1 MLVLGLPGKGVFTWV
16 IGFVA
21 VVLASANV
29 VGGFVV
35 TDRMLEM
42 FKKREPA
49 KPVDA
54 SQDGKGGTT

>member
-1 MLVLGLPGKGVFTWV
+1 
-16 IGFVA
+16 

-49 KPVDA
+49 KPDDEA
-54 SQDGKGGTT
+54 

>member
-1 MLVLGLPGKGVFTWV
+1 MWI
-16 IGFVA
+16 IGFAA

-42 FKKREPA
+42 FKKRERPP
-49 KPVDA
+49 KDL
-54 SQDGKGGTT
+54 